1 MSSQEQAS
9 VSELVQRLSEQT
21 SELARREVELA
32 KAEVAEKGKR
42 LGVGA
47 GAFGAAGIAGLFA
60 LAALTAGAI
69 LLLGTA
75 IADWLAALIVAAV
88 YALAAGGLALAGRR
102 QVEEGAPP
110 LPERAIQ
117 STKRDIDAAKT
128 GVQEGRHG

>member
-128 GVQEGRHG
+128 GVKEGRHG

>member
-75 IADWLAALIVAAV
+75 IADWLAALIAAAV

>member
-1 MSSQEQAS
+1 MNSQEQAS
-9 VSELVQRLSEQT
+9 LSELVQQLSEQT
-21 SELARREVELA
+21 SELARNEVELA

-60 LAALTAGAI
+60 LGALTAGAI

-75 IADWLAALIVAAV
+75 VADWLAALIVAAV

-102 QVEEGAPP
+102 QVQEGTPP
-110 LPERAIQ
+110 VPERAIE

-128 GVQEGRHG
+128 GVREGRHG

>member
-128 GVQEGRHG
+128 GVKQGRHG

>member
-60 LAALTAGAI
+60 LAAVTAGAI

-128 GVQEGRHG
+128 GVKEGRHG